1 MSFALKSGDMSA
13 FGTTLRLSNRI
24 YGFRR
29 VEIIVPVVQ
38 ITYDVPLDIAKG
50 LATGELSM
58 LGTAAVRNSKH
69 IAAHIR
75 EVSRTISDGD
85 EPVAA
90 AMAKSAKNPRF
101 VIIGL
106 GVVAVAAVGGGVAV
120 WARSKKKQSAA
131 EYETPEC
138 VVNYNASLAAYL
150 EAIGSGSLDSDLID
164 RLIADL
170 DVLKQNADSGSIS
183 LELSLE
189 ESDKLV
195 HLIADYTSKLADAN
209 SVELSGLDEADT
221 DSADGVIVDMRRY
234 LEAQRQIFDES
245 A

>member
-1 MSFALKSGDMSA
+1 MK
-13 FGTTLRLSNRI
+13 R
-24 YGFRR
+24 
-29 VEIIVPVVQ
+29 IVPVVQ

-75 EVSRTISDGD
+75 EVSRTMSDGE

-90 AMAKSAKNPRF
+90 AMARSARNPKF

-106 GVVAVAAVGGGVAV
+106 GVVAVAAVGGGVAA
-120 WARSKKKQSAA
+120 WARSRNKQSPA
-131 EYETPEC
+131 EHETPEC
-138 VVNYNASLAAYL
+138 AVNYNASLAAYL

-170 DVLKQNADSGSIS
+170 DVLKQNADTGSIS

-195 HLIADYTSKLADAN
+195 HLIADYTSKLAEAN

>member
-1 MSFALKSGDMSA
+1 ME
-13 FGTTLRLSNRI
+13 R
-24 YGFRR
+24 
-29 VEIIVPVVQ
+29 IVPVVQ

-90 AMAKSAKNPRF
+90 AMAKGAKNPTVV
-101 VIIGL
+101 VIGI
-106 GVVAVAAVGGGVAV
+106 GVVAVAAVGGVAV

-131 EYETPEC
+131 AYETPEC
-138 VVNYNASLAAYL
+138 VQNYNASLGAYL
-150 EAIGSGSLDSDLID
+150 EAIGSGSLDSGLID

-183 LELSLE
+183 LELSLD

-195 HLIADYTSKLADAN
+195 HIIADYTSKLAEAN
-209 SVELSGLDEADT
+209 SVELSGLDDEAD
-221 DSADGVIVDMRRY
+221 DDFADGVIVDMRRY

>member
-1 MSFALKSGDMSA
+1 M
-13 FGTTLRLSNRI
+13 
-24 YGFRR
+24 
-29 VEIIVPVVQ
+29 PVVQ
-38 ITYDVPLDIAKG
+38 ITYDVPLDISKG
-50 LATGELSM
+50 LTTGELSM

-69 IAAHIR
+69 ITAHIR

-90 AMAKSAKNPRF
+90 AIAKSAKNPKF

-120 WARSKKKQSAA
+120 WARSRKKQPALEA
-131 EYETPEC
+131 ETPEC
-138 VVNYNASLAAYL
+138 VLNYNASLAAYL
-150 EAIGSGSLDSDLID
+150 EAIGSASLDSDLVE
-164 RLIADL
+164 RLITDL
-170 DVLKQNADSGSIS
+170 DVLKENADSGSIS

-195 HLIADYTSKLADAN
+195 RLIADYTNKLADAN
-209 SVELSGLDEADT
+209 SVELSGLGEDT
-221 DSADGVIVDMRRY
+221 DSADVIVDMRRY

>member
-1 MSFALKSGDMSA
+1 M
-13 FGTTLRLSNRI
+13 
-24 YGFRR
+24 
-29 VEIIVPVVQ
+29 PVVQ

-50 LATGELSM
+50 LTTGELSM

-69 IAAHIR
+69 ITAHIR

-90 AMAKSAKNPRF
+90 AIAKSAKNPKF

-120 WARSKKKQSAA
+120 WARSRKKQPALEA
-131 EYETPEC
+131 ETPEC
-138 VVNYNASLAAYL
+138 VLNYNASLAAYL
-150 EAIGSGSLDSDLID
+150 EAIGSASLDSDLVE
-164 RLIADL
+164 RLITDL
-170 DVLKQNADSGSIS
+170 DVLKENADSGSIS

-195 HLIADYTSKLADAN
+195 RLIADYTNKLADAN
-209 SVELSGLDEADT
+209 SVELSGLGEDT
-221 DSADGVIVDMRRY
+221 DSADVIVDMRRY